1 MNAIQILATQP
12 WVERLGMTLLHFL
25 WQGAI
30 IAAIYAAV
38 RRWGARTADADGRYI
53 LACSA
58 LAVMA
63 IAPVVTW
70 VLLRTPSPE
79 SAAVTFAAPLSAARI
94 QPAQSI
100 SLFLPA
106 AADRAATTPFLF
118 WVVASWLI
126 GASVFSL
133 RLLGGWVLAERLRSR
148 MTCPAPPEWQRV
160 LDRLKAR
167 ISISQP
173 VRLLV
178 SGRVQA
184 PAAMGWLR
192 PIVLAPL
199 GALTGLPAGQMEA
212 LLLHELAHIR
222 RRDYLVH
229 ILQSAVEAVFF
240 YHPAVWWISGHMGA
254 ERELCCDDIA
264 VSVTG
269 DAVDYARALA
279 AFDSAPWA
287 QPSLMAANGGSL
299 ADRIAR
305 LLGQPRTSRA
315 SSCGPGTAA
324 MLILVA
330 IGACVAFAQS
340 TVRPQFEV
348 ASVKPSVTRSV
359 ANVRP
364 LPGRLTADA
373 SLKIL
378 IQYAYGVQPF
388 QVIEAAGSLPSGR
401 YEIDAKTDGNA
412 TRSQMFLMLQSLL
425 EDRFRLKVHRET
437 TEMPAYVLVA
447 AKGGLKLPPPNGSDC
462 VDSAAD
468 AAPEWAGGR
477 MAAPGEVA
485 SAQVLCGS
493 AGLTLVPSTT
503 LLPAGGARMQGGKI
517 AMPEFVRKLSLIL
530 DRSVID
536 KTGFTGLFDL
546 RLDFVADETTPA
558 MPPPPPGT
566 DMPGPSILQAI
577 RQQLGLQLEST
588 KGPVEVIVIDHAE
601 RPSGN

>member
-1 MNAIQILATQP
+1 
-12 WVERLGMTLLHFL
+12 
-25 WQGAI
+25 
-30 IAAIYAAV
+30 
-38 RRWGARTADADGRYI
+38 
-53 LACSA
+53 
-58 LAVMA
+58 
-63 IAPVVTW
+63 
-70 VLLRTPSPE
+70 
-79 SAAVTFAAPLSAARI
+79 
-94 QPAQSI
+94 
-100 SLFLPA
+100 
-106 AADRAATTPFLF
+106 
-118 WVVASWLI
+118 
-126 GASVFSL
+126 
-133 RLLGGWVLAERLRSR
+133 
-148 MTCPAPPEWQRV
+148 
-160 LDRLKAR
+160 
-167 ISISQP
+167 
-173 VRLLV
+173 
-178 SGRVQA
+178 
-184 PAAMGWLR
+184 MGWLR
-192 PIVLAPL
+192 PIVLVPL
-199 GALTGLPAGQMEA
+199 GVLAGLPAAQMEA

-240 YHPAVWWISGHMGA
+240 YHPAVWWISGHMRA

-269 DAVDYARALA
+269 DAVVFARALA
-279 AFDSAPWA
+279 AFDSARWV
-287 QPSLMAANGGSL
+287 QPSVMAANGGSL

-305 LLGQPRTSRA
+305 LLGQPSTARRP
-315 SSCGPGTAA
+315 SCGPGTAA
-324 MLILVA
+324 TLILLA
-330 IGACVAFAQS
+330 IGACAVFAQS

-348 ASVKPSVTRSV
+348 ASVKPSLTRSV

-378 IQYAYGVQPF
+378 VQYAYGAQPF
-388 QVIEAAGSLPSGR
+388 QVVDAAGSSPSGR

-412 TRSQMFLMLQSLL
+412 TRNQIFLMLQSLL

-437 TEMPAYVLVA
+437 REMPVYVLVA
-447 AKGGLKLPPPNGSDC
+447 AKGGLKLPPPTSSDC

-477 MAAPGEVA
+477 MAAPGEA
-485 SAQVLCGS
+485 SSAQVLCGS
-493 AGLTLVPSTT
+493 AGLTLLPSAP
-503 LLPAGGARMQGGKI
+503 LLPGGGARMQGGKI

-530 DRSVID
+530 DRTVID

-546 RLDFVADETTPA
+546 RLDFVPDETTPA

-566 DMPGPSILQAI
+566 DMPGPSIAQAL